1 MRLNVFAIQ
10 SPICRS
16 SKCNRGGVAPI
27 VFSPGTRWRTWG
39 TRPVPIGFCQDSR
52 RGRLAAVSK
61 IDTLRGRGWER
72 EPQVPVRLRS
82 GQALDF
88 APDFLSGFVVSVNIM
103 RLSLRKAAY
112 VIVDENGVV
121 GNPEFAPNEQKI
133 KPIESI
139 SISSV
144 HFSLNL
150 PQASQFLGMTQVGAG
165 ADLVPRLRR
174 SDHLRH

>member
-1 MRLNVFAIQ
+1 V
-10 SPICRS
+10 
-16 SKCNRGGVAPI
+16 
-27 VFSPGTRWRTWG
+27 
-39 TRPVPIGFCQDSR
+39 
-52 RGRLAAVSK
+52 AVSK

>member
-1 MRLNVFAIQ
+1 V
-10 SPICRS
+10 
-16 SKCNRGGVAPI
+16 
-27 VFSPGTRWRTWG
+27 
-39 TRPVPIGFCQDSR
+39 
-52 RGRLAAVSK
+52 AVSK

-174 SDHLRH
+174 SDHLRHRFPSPSWLGSRFASMAILQSHFSFNLPQASRLLLMKNRRLGR